1 MYIVIHD
8 NYWRLISP
16 ILHSSSLSLPEVPL
30 TFDLASSSALKGY
43 SKHLRVYLSLKEI
56 FCRHFFSF
64 QAVSCG
70 RLETMG
76 EMLGKGCGCGISL
89 ILVDCGFFFV
99 EDSGC
104 TDGEINVVVCDDDT
118 EVIMALLRF
127 CDCGEAGWCG
137 NWILEML
144 VVGNWMCGSWGEKG
158 TRQIPA
164 SIAVNL
170 AFIADTK
177 LKSRLAFLC
186 RPSTQS
192 FTVFTSLK
200 RLMVWFYVCVSWTGF
215 KTKPNSW

>member
-1 MYIVIHD
+1 MIYSLLGEICIGFYSLSCIILLLEGLTMYIVIHD
-8 NYWRLISP
+8 NYSRLISP

-30 TFDLASSSALKGY
+30 TFDVASSSALKGY

-127 CDCGEAGWCG
+127 CDCGEAGWLVWQLNTG
-137 NWILEML
+137 NASAWKLDAWIL
-144 VVGNWMCGSWGEKG
+144 W
-158 TRQIPA
+158 
-164 SIAVNL
+164 
-170 AFIADTK
+170 
-177 LKSRLAFLC
+177 
-186 RPSTQS
+186 
-192 FTVFTSLK
+192 
-200 RLMVWFYVCVSWTGF
+200 
-215 KTKPNSW
+215 